1 LLNTAALVMHGTADR
16 ADNADNHDN
25 VVWWRGRL
33 KAVLAVDAGAV
44 AQAVSEPAHIKQAV
58 RAARLAVLSDR
69 SD

>member
-1 LLNTAALVMHGTADR
+1 MLLNTAALVIHGAVDHADQ
-16 ADNADNHDN
+16 HDEL
-25 VVWWRGRL
+25 VWWRGRL
-33 KAVLAVDAGAV
+33 EMVLAVDAGAV